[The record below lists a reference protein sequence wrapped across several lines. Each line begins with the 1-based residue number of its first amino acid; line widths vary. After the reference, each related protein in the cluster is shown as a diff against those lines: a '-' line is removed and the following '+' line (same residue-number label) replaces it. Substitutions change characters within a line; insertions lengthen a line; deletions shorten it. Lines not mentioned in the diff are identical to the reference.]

1 MKTCTKCKKTLPIS
15 EFTMTSRGY
24 KPSCKSCER
33 QRVRQWATDN
43 PDKERAKSARRRARG
58 GDVTFGLS
66 IRQKLFEN
74 QNGRCFY
81 TNATLELMTAHI
93 DHKVPISRGG
103 TNDFANL
110 ALCTPEANLL
120 KHNKTDKEFIT
131 WFTNRGLFQ

>member
-1 MKTCTKCKKTLPIS
+1 
-15 EFTMTSRGY
+15 MTSRGY

-33 QRVRQWATDN
+33 QRVRQWAADN
-43 PDKERAKSARRRARG
+43 PAKEKAKSNRRRARG
-58 GDVTFGLS
+58 GGVSFDLS

-81 TNATLELMTAHI
+81 TDEVLELMTAHI
-93 DHKVPISRGG
+93 DHKRPLSRGG

-120 KHNKTDKEFIT
+120 KHNKTDEEFMAWIAD
-131 WFTNRGLFQ
+131 RGLFQK